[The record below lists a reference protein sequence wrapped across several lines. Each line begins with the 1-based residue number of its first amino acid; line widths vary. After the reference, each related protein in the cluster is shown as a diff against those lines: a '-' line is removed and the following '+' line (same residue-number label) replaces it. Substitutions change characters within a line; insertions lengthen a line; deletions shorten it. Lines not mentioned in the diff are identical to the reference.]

1 MKIERCEEHGAWH
14 HVMNRGLA
22 QRTVIENRADAR
34 FFLAQV
40 AKVVGRGLVEVHVFC
55 LMPTH
60 FHMLVRSPRAQLS
73 EAMRLIQNAYVRWF
87 NRTRQRDGPLFRG
100 RFCSRRIRS
109 QAHWANVVR
118 YIDENAKE
126 ARLVGESAHYPYS
139 SRHYYS
145 RPKGPPWLNRE
156 EIEREVCE
164 REGVQVY
171 SPELYDRAWSQVPL
185 EPELVERRLGK
196 ARLASDALD
205 DLVGSAPAAVLEW
218 MCEQARLA
226 DGTRPGSP
234 VASPTQV
241 MACIDVQECSEPN
254 WRIRS
259 GSMTS
264 VTH

>member
-1 MKIERCEEHGAWH
+1 M
-14 HVMNRGLA
+14 
-22 QRTVIENRADAR
+22 
-34 FFLAQV
+34 
-40 AKVVGRGLVEVHVFC
+40 
-55 LMPTH
+55 
-60 FHMLVRSPRAQLS
+60 
-73 EAMRLIQNAYVRWF
+73 
-87 NRTRQRDGPLFRG
+87 
-100 RFCSRRIRS
+100 
-109 QAHWANVVR
+109 
-118 YIDENAKE
+118 
-126 ARLVGESAHYPYS
+126 
-139 SRHYYS
+139 
-145 RPKGPPWLNRE
+145 NRE

-164 REGVQVY
+164 REGVRVY
-171 SPELYDRAWSQVPL
+171 SPELYEQAWSRVAL

-259 GSMTS
+259 GSKLRRGWPIVRAGLLRSTAGLLHREIAALLNCSDSTAARMLAMHAQLLDGDLGYRERVASTLGAVHPVHPVRPGGGLGMRPVIDGGGS
-264 VTH
+264 PGTGGRWYARQDSNLRPSASEADALSN